1 MTTDEARVLVF
12 APYGREAALA
22 CEVLSRDGL
31 SATVCRS
38 ADDLHSKLACGAG
51 ALLLTEE
58 ALSAATL
65 DRLIAFLSEQPA
77 WSDLPL
83 LLFVARADVGTKSFA
98 VIRPLRERWTVTVL
112 ERPVRSATLITVVRT
127 ALRARQRQY
136 ELRDLLA
143 ELSERVEVRTSELR
157 TANVQLRQEVSE
169 REAAQTQMSLSET
182 RFTKIF
188 HASPLPIVISTL
200 AAGRYVDL
208 NESAL
213 KLLGFRRDEMIGYTA
228 AEREQWKSGD
238 RGTRRELLRRLEAH
252 GSLRD
257 VELTFRTKRG
267 DLRYALGAFEVIE
280 LDGERCLLTMFVDI
294 TERKRTEAQLKKA
307 VEKTM
312 ENATWFSHQVM
323 DELAQLKAGE
333 LEPRD
338 FTKLTNR
345 ERDVLSRIAAG
356 KSNGDIGAEL
366 NLAEQTVRNY
376 ITNIYGKLDLHSRAE
391 AVVWARER
399 GL

>member
-1 MTTDEARVLVF
+1 MTTDEARVLIF
-12 APYGREAALA
+12 APYGREATLA
-22 CEVLSRDGL
+22 CEVLGRDGL
-31 SATVCRS
+31 GAAVCRS
-38 ADDLHSKLACGAG
+38 AEDFQRELTCGAG

-65 DRLIAFLSEQPA
+65 ETLTAFLSEQPA
-77 WSDLPL
+77 WSDLPV
-83 LLFVARADVGTKSFA
+83 LLFVARADMGARSLE
-98 VIRPLRERWTVTVL
+98 VIRPLRERWNVTVL
-112 ERPVRSATLITVVRT
+112 ERPVRSATLVTVVRA
-127 ALRARQRQY
+127 ALRARGRQY

-143 ELSERVEVRTSELR
+143 ELDARIETRTSELS
-157 TANVQLRQEVSE
+157 TANVRLRREIAE
-169 REAAQTQMSLSET
+169 RETAQTQMSLSEA
-182 RFTKIF
+182 RFAKIF

-200 AAGRYVDL
+200 AGGRYLDL

-213 KLLGFRRDEMIGYTA
+213 KLLDFRRDEVVGRTA
-228 AEREQWKSGD
+228 AELGQWRPEDG
-238 RGTRRELLRRLEAH
+238 GVRRNLLRRLEER

-257 VELTFRTKRG
+257 VDLTFRTKRG

-294 TERKRTEAQLKKA
+294 TERKRTEAQLKEA

-323 DELAQLKAGE
+323 DELARLKAGD
-333 LEPRD
+333 LEPHE
-338 FTKLTNR
+338 FVQLTNR

-366 NLAEQTVRNY
+366 GLAEQTVRNY
-376 ITNIYGKLDLHSRAE
+376 ITNVYSKLDLHSRAE